1 MQKPRTCH
9 PERDAEHSGSSN
21 KRLPVAIAPLLM
33 RSESRDLGTDL
44 TTNRN
49 LMRRFLD
56 ALRLL
61 EMTTSLYFQYNEL
74 LKNQKCVG
82 GGMLYSVVTWYTSV

>member
-1 MQKPRTCH
+1 
-9 PERDAEHSGSSN
+9 
-21 KRLPVAIAPLLM
+21 
-33 RSESRDLGTDL
+33 L

-61 EMTTSLYFQYNEL
+61 EMTTSIYFQYNEL
-74 LKNQKCVG
+74 LNNQKCVG
-82 GGMLYSVVTWYTSV
+82 GGMPPPYK